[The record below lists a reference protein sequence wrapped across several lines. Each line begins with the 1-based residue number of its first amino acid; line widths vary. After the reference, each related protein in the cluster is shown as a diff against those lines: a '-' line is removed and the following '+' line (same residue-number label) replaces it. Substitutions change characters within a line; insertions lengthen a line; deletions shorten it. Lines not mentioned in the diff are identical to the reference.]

1 MRKIIHIDMDA
12 FFASV
17 EQLDNPELRGKPVAV
32 GGSGERHVVAAAS
45 YEARKFG
52 VRSAMPSVI
61 AKRLCPQLIFVQH
74 HFDRYGKVSS
84 DVFEILRRYTDL
96 VEPLSIDEAFL
107 DVTVDKKNI
116 GSATI
121 IAKKIKDEIRK
132 ETGLTASAGISVNKF
147 LAKIA
152 SDIKKPDGLFLIAPE
167 DAEKFIEELPVEKFY
182 GIGKVTAEKMHKLGI
197 HKGSDL
203 KKWELEALIRNFG
216 KAGLFYYDIAR
227 GNDDRQ
233 VETESERKSLGTE
246 LTYEKDLTSRFE
258 IIAELY
264 KVEKELMERLNHA
277 ETTGRTITVKVKFSD
292 FRQVT
297 RSKTLQNYIRDFD
310 TLHREVSE
318 IRKAMKLEGTRI
330 RLLGVSISNLESD
343 DDGERQLHLF
353 TEDL

>member
-1 MRKIIHIDMDA
+1 MDA

-17 EQLDNPELRGKPVAV
+17 EQLDNPELKGKPVAV

-45 YEARKFG
+45 YEARRFG

-61 AKRLCPQLIFVQH
+61 AKRLCPDLIFVHH
-74 HFDRYGKVSS
+74 HFDRYEKVSS
-84 DVFEILRRYTDL
+84 DVFNILRRYTDL

-107 DVTVDKKNI
+107 DVTVDKLNI
-116 GSATI
+116 CSATL
-121 IAKKIKDEIRK
+121 IARKIKDEIK
-132 ETGLTASAGISVNKF
+132 QETGLTASAGISVNKF

-152 SDIKKPDGLFLIAPE
+152 SDIKKPDGLYLIAPE

-197 HKGSDL
+197 HNGSDL
-203 KKWELEALIRNFG
+203 KKWDMEALIRNFG
-216 KAGLFYYDIAR
+216 KVGHFYFEIAR
-227 GNDDRQ
+227 GIDDRP
-233 VETESERKSLGTE
+233 VETESERKSVGTE
-246 LTYEKDLTSRFE
+246 LTYEKDLTTRFE

-264 KVEKELMERLNHA
+264 KVEKELMERLKHA
-277 ETTGRTITVKVKFSD
+277 ETTGRTITIKVKFSD

-297 RSKTLQNYIRDFD
+297 RSKTLQNFIRDFD
-310 TLHREVSE
+310 TFHREVSE

-343 DDGERQLHLF
+343 DDSEQQLHLF
-353 TEDL
+353 TNNP